1 MKDSRAQL
9 IINNLR
15 EVLLVLA
22 LFIIGLIMFVG
33 GFVILTIGLK
43 RRVKNALLWALFPII
58 HGLHEFVDYAI
69 DDLGQPES
77 LERYAAFLAVT
88 SSFILLAAA
97 IEFLGASPSPYGKI
111 AGGSG
116 ILLFGYII
124 FMVDETTLEVL
135 GTGNLDFGLLHSDI
149 IRFLHGFVL
158 VEASALAILL
168 SYMVLRRKASRKI
181 LSLDR
186 QLLRTVLLSIGTLVF
201 FSAFE
206 GFNSDDPTF
215 ILMRAISLFFFLII
229 PAIAIYFTKPG
240 LQTLLVVN
248 GQSGELLF
256 GYNFYT
262 YASFGEIGIGPQLEN
277 HWINTASFLSALATF
292 ANFDQKIGKLSQMN
306 TDRANF
312 ALASKDQ
319 VIAALDSRSYT
330 RGLRKSLAEFVE
342 KITPLLE
349 SAIKQPTGKVPP
361 VNPDD
366 IKPLLR
372 ESFEIY
378 Y

>member
-1 MKDSRAQL
+1 M
-9 IINNLR
+9 
-15 EVLLVLA
+15 LA
-22 LFIIGLIMFVG
+22 LFIIGIVMFVG
-33 GFVILTIGLK
+33 GFVILAIGLK

-69 DDLGQPES
+69 DDLGAPES
-77 LERYAAFLAVT
+77 LERYAACLAVT
-88 SSFILLAAA
+88 SSFFLLAAA
-97 IEFLGASPSPYGKI
+97 IEFLGAPPSPYGKI
-111 AGGSG
+111 AGASG
-116 ILLFGYII
+116 ILLFSYMI
-124 FMVDETTLEVL
+124 FMVDETTLEAL
-135 GTGNLDFGLLHSDI
+135 SAGTLNFGLYHSDI

-158 VEASALAILL
+158 VEASSLIILISFL
-168 SYMVLRRKASRKI
+168 TLRRKASRKM
-181 LSLDR
+181 LTLDR
-186 QLLRTVLLSIGTLVF
+186 NLPRTVLLSMGTLIF

-206 GFNSDDPTF
+206 GFDSDDPTF

-262 YASFGEIGIGPQLEN
+262 FASFGEIGIGPEQEN
-277 HWINTASFLSALATF
+277 HWINTASFLSALGTF
-292 ANFDQKIGKLSQMN
+292 ASFDQKIGKLSQMN

-330 RGLRKSLAEFVE
+330 RGLRKSLTEFME
-342 KITPLLE
+342 KVTPILE
-349 SAIKQPTGKVPP
+349 QAIKQPTGKVPP
-361 VNPDD
+361 VSPDAV
-366 IKPLLR
+366 KPFLR
-372 ESFEIY
+372 ECFEIY